1 MVGEGP
7 RGRGTAWEPW
17 KSVSQR
23 GEVPWRGK
31 RLDHWHLVELAW
43 KEVGGDVSAAEAA
56 CQREARPQVDLS
68 WISCGLPRL
77 LVNGFLSAV
86 VDETEVKWPVL
97 GWCSVAR
104 PETMGCGAGVGGT
117 PWWAG

>member
-1 MVGEGP
+1 MKGLEAEGP
-7 RGRGTAWEPW
+7 PG
-17 KSVSQR
+17 SQ
-23 GEVPWRGK
+23 GSLCHSMEQVPWRGK

-43 KEVGGDVSAAEAA
+43 KEVGGDVSAAEVA
-56 CQREARPQVDLS
+56 CQREARSQVDLS
-68 WISCGLPRL
+68 WIYCGLPRL
-77 LVNGFLSAV
+77 LVNGLLSAV
-86 VDETEVKWPVL
+86 VDKTEVKWPVL